1 MCGLFYFLGLIMID
15 GLILDD
21 GAERK
26 LTPVERQNEL
36 NALVSEIT
44 AELKQEFIGGYG
56 DDENKLISQKHL
68 TLALEFCECL

>member
-15 GLILDD
+15 GLILED
-21 GAERK
+21 GVERK

-44 AELKQEFIGGYG
+44 AELKQEFIGSYG
-56 DDENKLISQKHL
+56 DDENKLISQKL
-68 TLALEFCECL
+68 

>member
-21 GAERK
+21 GVERK

-44 AELKQEFIGGYG
+44 AELKQEFIGSYG